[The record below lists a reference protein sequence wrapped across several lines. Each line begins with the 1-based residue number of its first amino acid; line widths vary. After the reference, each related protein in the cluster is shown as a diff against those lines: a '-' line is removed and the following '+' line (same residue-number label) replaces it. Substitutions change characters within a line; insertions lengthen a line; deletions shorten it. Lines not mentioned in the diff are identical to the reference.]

1 MTTVTDRPALEE
13 RPVSASAL
21 RRVGSALWSV
31 RVTTVYA
38 ALIIAASVG
47 LSQLSDS
54 AQDRFLLLASTNLH
68 NLLHGHVGTLV
79 VSAFVTDGGATWVW
93 LPGLVCLLA
102 VAEILWRSRRLF
114 ALFAL
119 GHVGATLLVAAGL
132 FFAVRHGA
140 VPMSVVRAEDVGVS
154 YGAAAVIGALTWAL
168 PTTYR
173 APWAAMWFAVTGVA
187 VAVEHDFTAVG
198 HLTAVTIGMLAAYRW
213 IRPNA
218 VDLRDYNKT
227 ALRTLLAVGTVF
239 ALAEV
244 GWQDYWWTVPVVA
257 AVAATVTYTLTAYR
271 TTTVRLTRA

>member
-1 MTTVTDRPALEE
+1 MTAATESVLAPRAMPGATV
-13 RPVSASAL
+13 
-21 RRVGSALWSV
+21 RRVASALWSV

-38 ALIIAASVG
+38 SLIIAASVG

-68 NLLHGHVGTLV
+68 NLTHGHVGTLI

-102 VAEILWRSRRLF
+102 VAEIVWQSRKLF

-119 GHVGATLLVAAGL
+119 GHIGATLLVAVGL
-132 FFAVRHGA
+132 FFAVRHGS

-168 PTTYR
+168 PRAYR
-173 APWAAMWFAVTGVA
+173 APWAAMWFAVTLTA
-187 VAVEHDFTAVG
+187 VAVDHDFTAVG
-198 HLTAVTIGMLAAYRW
+198 HLTAVTLGMLAAYRW
-213 IRPNA
+213 IRPSAA
-218 VDLRDYNKT
+218 VPREYNKV

-244 GWQDYWWTVPVVA
+244 GWQEYWWTVPI
-257 AVAATVTYTLTAYR
+257 VAATAATLTY
-271 TTTVRLTRA
+271 RLTRA

>member
-1 MTTVTDRPALEE
+1 MTAVTDVPA
-13 RPVSASAL
+13 RAPRTAPAWTL
-21 RRVGSALWSV
+21 RRIGSALWSV
-31 RVTTVYA
+31 RVTTIYA
-38 ALIIAASVG
+38 CLIIAASIG

-79 VSAFVTDGGATWVW
+79 VSAFVTDGGATWLW

-102 VAEILWRSRRLF
+102 VAEIVWRSRKLF

-119 GHVGATLLVAAGL
+119 GHVGATLLVATGL

-140 VPMSVVRAEDVGVS
+140 VPISVVRAEDVGVS

-173 APWAAMWFAVTGVA
+173 APWASMWFAVTGVA
-187 VAVEHDFTAVG
+187 VVIEHDFTAVG

-213 IRPNA
+213 IRPSNA
-218 VDLRDYNKT
+218 VPREYNKT

-244 GWQDYWWTVPVVA
+244 GWQDYWWTVPLVA
-257 AVAATVTYTLTAYR
+257 AAAAMTAYK
-271 TTTVRLTRA
+271 LTSHKPAPVTRPA